1 MLVGTIGARAS
12 LVGFAKPAKS
22 LSWLSSIASSRMPWK
37 LLEHRSSRIHV
48 ALRQLRCYAE
58 ASARR
63 PPLMNEQQRRAK
75 AASSKLI
82 AERLEIPERLII
94 YHFGRVR
101 VGVLAVLKLTSIFVS
116 AFFTF
121 FLVPSFVMA
130 DKPIS
135 ETVTV
140 AVAGMIPILFI
151 SYTTAAF
158 VTHIHVH
165 LPPAARVSRP
175 VLERFVRTM
184 PASLRLTITTVGP
197 IGKPRYSSVTVGE
210 LRPVTG
216 KRFGLVNYMRDTKLE
231 NATRKW
237 YMYRAVGSFMVHEG
251 LYKDR
256 RFGKRGKV
264 DGWIWDAVRGKIQSD
279 KA

>member
-1 MLVGTIGARAS
+1 MLVGTIGPRAG
-12 LVGFAKPAKS
+12 LFGFAKPAKS
-22 LSWLSSIASSRMPWK
+22 LPWLSLIASSRMSWK
-37 LLEHRSSRIHV
+37 LLEHRSSRFHV

-63 PPLMNEQQRRAK
+63 SPLLNEQQRRAK

-82 AERLEIPERLII
+82 SERLETPERLII
-94 YHFGRVR
+94 YHFGRGR
-101 VGVLAVLKLTSIFVS
+101 VGVLAVLKLTSILVG

-135 ETVTV
+135 ETVAV

-151 SYTTAAF
+151 SYTTAPF

-165 LPPAARVSRP
+165 LPPAARMSRP

-184 PASLRLTITTVGP
+184 PTSLRLTITTVGP

-216 KRFGLVNYMRDTKLE
+216 ERFGLVNYMRDTKLE

-237 YMYRAVGSFMVHEG
+237 YMHRAVGSFMVHEG
-251 LYKDR
+251 LYKNK
-256 RFGKRGKV
+256 RFGKKGKV
-264 DGWIWDAVRGKIQSD
+264 DGWIWDAVREKIQSN